1 MPKNENVLMNFG
13 GVNFYLSDANHEHFQ
28 TLTIDQQEAVKQMM
42 ILKMLQEKYDEKN
55 IL

>member
-1 MPKNENVLMNFG
+1 MAKKKNKNVLMNFA

-42 ILKMLQEKYDEKN
+42 IFKMLQDKYD
-55 IL
+55 